1 MEPRFSGCK
10 ASVFSLSN
18 LWPRQLIKDNIYL
31 GLWFQRAIIHD
42 RHDKEHVPDRKAYN
56 WSSTR
61 ELTSDPQ
68 VHGRNR
74 ETPEF
79 NILFNV
85 CLGYESCYQKG
96 CYGAPCNCH
105 PWGWQ
110 KVISSYIAI
119 LRPAWAIWDLMS
131 NKQGERCFWVPIMLE
146 LQI

>member
-1 MEPRFSGCK
+1 M
-10 ASVFSLSN
+10 
-18 LWPRQLIKDNIYL
+18 

-61 ELTSDPQ
+61 DPQ

-85 CLGYESCYQKG
+85 CLGVRVAIRKDVMV
-96 CYGAPCNCH
+96 H
-105 PWGWQ
+105 P
-110 KVISSYIAI
+110 VIVTLEGGRRSS
-119 LRPAWAIWDLMS
+119 PAT
-131 NKQGERCFWVPIMLE
+131 
-146 LQI
+146 